1 MPTFLINMKMANT
14 ANTTD
19 IVIATNAGVY
29 DPPLVMLPI
38 NQFIIIGE
46 NAAIV
51 PANPA
56 NVPTD
61 GPLNK
66 SLDNV

>member
-1 MPTFLINMKMANT
+1 MRSKIART
-14 ANTTD
+14 AKTTEA
-19 IVIATNAGVY
+19 VIAKNAGVY
-29 DPPLVMLPI
+29 DPASVILPI

-46 NAAIV
+46 NAATV

-56 NVPTD
+56 KVPTD

-66 SLDNV
+66 SLDKV

>member
-1 MPTFLINMKMANT
+1 M
-14 ANTTD
+14 
-19 IVIATNAGVY
+19 NAGVY
-29 DPPLVMLPI
+29 EPPSVISPI

-46 NAAIV
+46 NAATV
-51 PANPA
+51 PAKPA
-56 NVPTD
+56 SVPTD